1 MNEVTDFKGL
11 MARIRQGEP
20 AAMTELCR
28 WFEPFIRATVRRQ
41 LNPRLRLQFDS
52 IDFVQDV
59 WSSFLTIPS
68 GRYDFDTPEAL
79 LGFLNRIAYTR
90 VVEVFRQ
97 RFGTQKHDIT
107 RVASGGDEGGADVEA
122 VAARTSSAS
131 QIAIA
136 GEQWDR
142 LVGQFPEGHR
152 VIVERL
158 RDGYTYDEIAAM
170 TNVSVSTINRII
182 RRLKDLT
189 ASD

>member
-1 MNEVTDFKGL
+1 MNELTDFNGL
-11 MARIRQGEP
+11 MARIRAGEP

-28 WFEPFIRATVRRQ
+28 WFEPFIRAAVRRQ

-59 WSSFLTIPS
+59 WSSFLTIPA
-68 GRYDFDTPEAL
+68 GRYAFETPEAL

-107 RVASGGDEGGADVEA
+107 RVESGSDGGADVEA
-122 VAARTSSAS
+122 VAARASSAS

-158 RDGYTYDEIAAM
+158 REGYTYDEIAAM

-189 ASD
+189 ASE